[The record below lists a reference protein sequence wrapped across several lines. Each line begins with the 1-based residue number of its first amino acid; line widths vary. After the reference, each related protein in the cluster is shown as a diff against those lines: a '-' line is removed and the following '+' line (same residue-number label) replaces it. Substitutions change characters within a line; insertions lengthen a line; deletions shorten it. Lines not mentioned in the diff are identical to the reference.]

1 MRLATTF
8 QRGFSQPFCARAAP
22 VTRLERSTNPNLGWP
37 KQVWTQDLLSPARRT
52 LPSALLGEKVPDGVL
67 GNGHPVQPSR
77 ALLKAPKAGQ
87 SLSSTSSPSP
97 GGPVG
102 GAGETAPSWR
112 LAELEEEL
120 RTARSELQ
128 ALQKQ
133 REEERQQLE
142 ATQRSLESRLEELQL
157 STKAPERSRSSGSR
171 GPEPAPVGQGLTQ
184 SGLSLTAEELERL
197 IQDRVQSQLMALV
210 KGSGTFELKVV
221 EPPGST
227 SSSQAQ
233 RAPVESALATLAA
246 AWSKTP
252 EVLPAVAASP
262 ATALPASS
270 SAGPMGNAEACRSS
284 QSMEATQP
292 SAPSA
297 PVAVEPSTQPEVD
310 VAAYVPP
317 ADEDGQADTPEEVG
331 REAEAR
337 SADESETA
345 EEAASN
351 SAWLSTAAPQPSRM
365 MTEVASSDDSP
376 EEVDG
381 LASEDDLQL
390 DAIPA
395 GGLEEAASTAA
406 PYPAFSEQEA
416 EGSDSAW
423 VSTAAQYP
431 AASNGEREEASAA
444 EQEVCSGGDEA
455 ETASAA
461 SAQPAPEEVG
471 DQSAWPQQ
479 AFAEGQQV
487 DWPDEASDAQ
497 QAADASLWE
506 EEASAK
512 GEQEGWPDQTLADG
526 QKEEGSAVRH
536 EADCPDE
543 TPADTQKAADASLR
557 EEEASAKG
565 EQEEGAALR
574 DEVDW
579 PDETPQKVDAPSGQ
593 EETSEAEQV
602 DWPNEASVDAQQVD
616 WPDEASADAQQVDWP
631 DEASA
636 EGQTEQASDAAV
648 WPPEA
653 GSSLA
658 WPDASERTR
667 QADAPPAWPEASEKM
682 QQAGNVYAWPQPSPA
697 KPEADAPPSW
707 PKAEPMQQAKDAH
720 AWPQPSLATQEV
732 REIRQDTDAW
742 QAPVRELQRR
752 VAKLEDQ
759 LMALQPPEASP
770 NSVRP
775 QTSKREAVR
784 LPEEV
789 AHQRSQQAEMSD
801 GDEVGRDALPGSPQL
816 ARAQWQLQQAAQRRA
831 V

>member
-1 MRLATTF
+1 M
-8 QRGFSQPFCARAAP
+8 
-22 VTRLERSTNPNLGWP
+22 
-37 KQVWTQDLLSPARRT
+37 
-52 LPSALLGEKVPDGVL
+52 VL
-67 GNGHPVQPSR
+67 KEDAVS
-77 ALLKAPKAGQ
+77 
-87 SLSSTSSPSP
+87 
-97 GGPVG
+97 V
-102 GAGETAPSWR
+102 
-112 LAELEEEL
+112 AELC
-120 RTARSELQ
+120 RKIAPGR
-128 ALQKQ
+128 AVCV
-133 REEERQQLE
+133 LE
-142 ATQRSLESRLEELQL
+142 GRKFANFSGGEVGRVL
-157 STKAPERSRSSGSR
+157 S
-171 GPEPAPVGQGLTQ
+171 
-184 SGLSLTAEELERL
+184 
-197 IQDRVQSQLMALV
+197 IDFDSQLCLV
-210 KGSGTFELKVV
+210 QFRGR
-221 EPPGST
+221 P
-227 SSSQAQ
+227 
-233 RAPVESALATLAA
+233 PVEVPVRHLR
-246 AWSKTP
+246 
-252 EVLPAVAASP
+252 AS
-262 ATALPASS
+262 
-270 SAGPMGNAEACRSS
+270 EDREDH
-284 QSMEATQP
+284 EATQP

-317 ADEDGQADTPEEVG
+317 ADEDGQADTPEEAGRLEGVLRRVGAFWDVQVG

-667 QADAPPAWPEASEKM
+667 QVGLAQFQAAVVLFPPAL
-682 QQAGNVYAWPQPSPA
+682 AGRCPA
-697 KPEADAPPSW
+697 CLARSFR
-707 PKAEPMQQAKDAH
+707 KDA
-720 AWPQPSLATQEV
+720 AGRQCICLATAIP
-732 REIRQDTDAW
+732 RKAGGRCPTF
-742 QAPVRELQRR
+742 L
-752 VAKLEDQ
+752 AK
-759 LMALQPPEASP
+759 S
-770 NSVRP
+770 
-775 QTSKREAVR
+775 
-784 LPEEV
+784 
-789 AHQRSQQAEMSD
+789 
-801 GDEVGRDALPGSPQL
+801 
-816 ARAQWQLQQAAQRRA
+816 
-831 V
+831 